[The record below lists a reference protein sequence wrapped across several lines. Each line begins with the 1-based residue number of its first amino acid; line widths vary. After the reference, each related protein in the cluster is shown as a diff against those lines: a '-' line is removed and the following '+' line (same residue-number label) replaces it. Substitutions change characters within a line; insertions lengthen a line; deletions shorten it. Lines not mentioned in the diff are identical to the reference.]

1 MHAIFGP
8 HHEGTPVTDD
18 EVADAYPWPG
28 SGPWVRAMMVT
39 TLDGAAT
46 GPGGVSGSISSEA
59 DQAVFAAT
67 RRFADVVLIG
77 SGTLRAEKYGPMR
90 AKEADAVR
98 RSEAGQRPAPV
109 LAVVSGS
116 LDLPWR
122 LPVWAESTHR
132 PLVLTRTA
140 ADPERL
146 DVAKRHADVV
156 TLDVVTPRAIVDA
169 LVGRGLRRIVCEGGP
184 RLLRDF
190 NAADAI
196 DEADITIS
204 PTFAGTGPSPTTAGL
219 PDVVRHR
226 LVHVLQGDG
235 FLMARYLA
243 PGR

>member
-1 MHAIFGP
+1 MHAVFGP
-8 HHEGTPVTDD
+8 HHEGSPVTDD

-39 TLDGAAT
+39 TLDGAAA
-46 GPGGVSGSISSEA
+46 GPDGVSGSISSEA
-59 DQAVFAAT
+59 DRAVFAAT

-77 SGTLRAEKYGPMR
+77 SGTLRAEEYGPMQ
-90 AKEADAVR
+90 AKETDALR
-98 RSEAGQRPAPV
+98 RSEVGQQPAPA

-116 LDLPWR
+116 LNLPWH
-122 LPVWAESTHR
+122 LPMWTESTHR
-132 PLVLTRTA
+132 PLVLTKAA

-146 DVAKRHADVV
+146 DVAKRHANVV
-156 TLDVVTPRAIVDA
+156 ILDVVTPRAIVDV
-169 LVGRGLRRIVCEGGP
+169 LVDRGLRRIVCEGGP
-184 RLLRDF
+184 SLLRDF

-204 PTFAGTGPSPTTAGL
+204 PTFAGTVPSPTTVGL

-226 LVHVLQGDG
+226 LVHVFHGDG